1 MARPNRNVS
10 PETQALMS
18 ARLKEIRNASGLS
31 QKQFAKK
38 ASYQQQ
44 RISAVECGDAPM
56 TTGLANAIAQNF
68 NVRAEYLLCWDDYR
82 TDADYHRDY
91 LDSLA
96 DGLDKLDLDA
106 LFSHDDAFEKLLN
119 ERGYETK
126 LADVLKYPDVRLIK
140 DDEIL
145 SSDIAVIK
153 DGNVLCIL
161 TPAEEE
167 ALQNDVLDYIEFKI
181 KKLAQQASAQKR
193 LETKPR

>member
-1 MARPNRNVS
+1 MARPNKNIS

-18 ARLKEIRNASGLS
+18 RRLREIRDASGLS

-68 NVRAEYLLCWDDYR
+68 PVRAEYLLCWDDYR

-91 LDSLA
+91 LKSLEN
-96 DGLDKLDLDA
+96 GLDKFDLDA

-181 KKLAQQASAQKR
+181 KKLAQQASGK
-193 LETKPR
+193 EKSNGSK

>member
-1 MARPNRNVS
+1 MPRLKRNIT

-18 ARLKEIRNASGLS
+18 SRLREIRDASGLS
-31 QKQFAKK
+31 QTEFAKR
-38 ASYQQQ
+38 ASNFQQQ
-44 RISAVECGDAPM
+44 RICAIERGRLPM
-56 TTGLANAIAQNF
+56 TETLATAIAQNF
-68 NVRAEYLLCWDDYR
+68 NVRAEYLLCWDDFRTVEDYR
-82 TDADYHRDY
+82 RGY

-96 DGLDKLDLDA
+96 DGLDKSDLDA

-161 TPAEEE
+161 TPAQEE

-181 KKLAQQASAQKR
+181 KKLAQQASGK
-193 LETKPR
+193 EKSNGSK

>member
-1 MARPNRNVS
+1 MARPNKNIS

-18 ARLKEIRNASGLS
+18 SRLREIRDASGLS

-68 NVRAEYLLCWDDYR
+68 PVRAEYLLCWDDYR
-82 TDADYHRDY
+82 TDADYHSNY
-91 LDSLA
+91 LKSLEN
-96 DGLDKLDLDA
+96 GLDKFDLDA

-167 ALQNDVLDYIEFKI
+167 ALQNDVLDYYEFKI
-181 KKLAQQASAQKR
+181 KKLAQQASGK
-193 LETKPR
+193 EKSNGSK